1 MGAGRVGAVLASA
14 LRSTGHAI
22 VGVSATSQDSR
33 DRADALLPE
42 VPVLEVPEVVER
54 SELVLLTVPDDV
66 LGELVSGLASLG
78 AFQTGQLLV
87 HTAGRYGVDI
97 LHPARACG
105 AIPLAIH
112 PAMTFT
118 GTSVDLGRLVGAPFG
133 VTADAPVLPI
143 AQALVVEIGGEPVV
157 LEESARGLYHAALA
171 HGGNHLVTLASQ
183 AIRAL
188 AAAGISDGGSL
199 LTPLL
204 TAALD
209 GALRGGETNLTGPIV
224 RGDVGTVAEHVAE
237 LSALAGAHPELAD
250 VPTSYHALAR
260 ATVQRALAGQRI
272 NESQAAALLDVL
284 ATPSQPDPT
293 PPATGPAVHPGEAA
307 GRSPATQGGNDQA
320 GASTTP
326 APGAEPEDASPAVV
340 HTTGE
345 LRTVRSTWQGS
356 TAVVMTMGALH
367 AGHLA
372 LVRHAR
378 TVADHVVVTIFV
390 NPLQFGAGED
400 LDSYP
405 RTLESDLRDLAG
417 EGVDLVFAPTA
428 AQMYPDGEPQVWVRA
443 GTMGSVLE
451 GAERPGHF
459 DGMLT
464 VVSKLL
470 HLTSPDVAVFGQK
483 DAQQLALVRRMVADT
498 NLPVRIDA
506 VPIVRE
512 GDGLAL
518 SSRNVYLDDTEREAA
533 LVLSRTVAAAESAGA
548 QGLPAEQ
555 VRAAAQ
561 AVMAEAD
568 PRVAAAPQPGER
580 GNIEASGDVAP
591 GSDEVSLVTCDYLE
605 LVDEGTMEPVP
616 AQQSSGT
623 ALLVTAA
630 HVGQTRLLDNAIV
643 RWPEASEAVGAHL

>member
-1 MGAGRVGAVLASA
+1 M
-14 LRSTGHAI
+14 
-22 VGVSATSQDSR
+22 
-33 DRADALLPE
+33 
-42 VPVLEVPEVVER
+42 
-54 SELVLLTVPDDV
+54 
-66 LGELVSGLASLG
+66 
-78 AFQTGQLLV
+78 
-87 HTAGRYGVDI
+87 
-97 LHPARACG
+97 
-105 AIPLAIH
+105 
-112 PAMTFT
+112 
-118 GTSVDLGRLVGAPFG
+118 
-133 VTADAPVLPI
+133 
-143 AQALVVEIGGEPVV
+143 
-157 LEESARGLYHAALA
+157 
-171 HGGNHLVTLASQ
+171 
-183 AIRAL
+183 
-188 AAAGISDGGSL
+188 
-199 LTPLL
+199 
-204 TAALD
+204 
-209 GALRGGETNLTGPIV
+209 
-224 RGDVGTVAEHVAE
+224 
-237 LSALAGAHPELAD
+237 
-250 VPTSYHALAR
+250 
-260 ATVQRALAGQRI
+260 
-272 NESQAAALLDVL
+272 
-284 ATPSQPDPT
+284 
-293 PPATGPAVHPGEAA
+293 
-307 GRSPATQGGNDQA
+307 
-320 GASTTP
+320 
-326 APGAEPEDASPAVV
+326 

-568 PRVAAAPQPGER
+568 PSVAAAPQPGER

>member
-1 MGAGRVGAVLASA
+1 
-14 LRSTGHAI
+14 
-22 VGVSATSQDSR
+22 
-33 DRADALLPE
+33 
-42 VPVLEVPEVVER
+42 
-54 SELVLLTVPDDV
+54 
-66 LGELVSGLASLG
+66 
-78 AFQTGQLLV
+78 
-87 HTAGRYGVDI
+87 
-97 LHPARACG
+97 
-105 AIPLAIH
+105 
-112 PAMTFT
+112 
-118 GTSVDLGRLVGAPFG
+118 
-133 VTADAPVLPI
+133 
-143 AQALVVEIGGEPVV
+143 
-157 LEESARGLYHAALA
+157 
-171 HGGNHLVTLASQ
+171 TLASQ

-224 RGDVGTVAEHVAE
+224 RGSVGAVAEHVAE

-443 GTMGSVLE
+443 GTMGS
-451 GAERPGHF
+451 
-459 DGMLT
+459 M
-464 VVSKLL
+464 LL

-591 GSDEVSLVTCDYLE
+591 GSDDVTLVRCNYLE
-605 LVDEGTMEPVP
+605 LGDEGTRDGVP
-616 AQQSSGT
+616 AHQSGGVPV
-623 ALLVTAA
+623 LVTAA
-630 HVGQTRLLDNAIV
+630 LVGQARLVGNAI
-643 RWPEASEAVGAHL
+643 